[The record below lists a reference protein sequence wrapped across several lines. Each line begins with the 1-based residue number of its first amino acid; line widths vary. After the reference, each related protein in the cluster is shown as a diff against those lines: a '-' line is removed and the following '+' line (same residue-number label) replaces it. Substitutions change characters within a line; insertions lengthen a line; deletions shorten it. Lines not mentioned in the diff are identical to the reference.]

1 MSVAVIGTEFR
12 AIVRR
17 LRAVGIAEVSV
28 YQPVSAGC
36 PSRSPVGSQRR
47 IPWRTRHRWLSRQD
61 RPVPRH
67 AVDVSEL
74 VFDESEDHW
83 VIHLVGNQAAN
94 ARVVILTADTTRRLR
109 ADTAPETTDR
119 PVNVLP
125 ETSSGVRLPVTG
137 REGHAL
143 DAAWSHAPV
152 TFRGIATHGFPNLFF
167 AGDTDPRVEQL
178 WSAESARVDLIAT
191 WVRTLQRHSGT
202 RIEVR
207 ASTQHEY
214 HRRRGLTPGTP
225 RLGRPKPH
233 HFDITVAADRHPD
246 HDYAGPAVLDLPGAE
261 YRVIATLTGH
271 TDPIDG
277 HYHWYGRLDPAETSA
292 LPEPTRAS
300 AFLVLPGRAPAAAK
314 LTERDPWG
322 NLRVT
327 GVGTPPFAL
336 RT

>member
-1 MSVAVIGTEFR
+1 MSVAVIGTESR

-17 LRAVGIAEVSV
+17 LRAAGITEVNV
-28 YQPVSAGC
+28 YEPVSAGE
-36 PSRSPVGSQRR
+36 PSRSRVGRPRR
-47 IPWRTRHRWLSRQD
+47 TPWTTPHRWLSRES
-61 RPVPRH
+61 RPVPRRL
-67 AVDVSEL
+67 VDVSEL
-74 VFDESEDHW
+74 VFDENEDHW
-83 VIHLVGNQAAN
+83 LIHLVGDEPAQ

-109 ADTAPETTDR
+109 ASSATDTADR
-119 PVNVLP
+119 PFGAVL
-125 ETSSGVRLPVTG
+125 EEVRLPVTG
-137 REGHAL
+137 REARTL
-143 DAAWSHAPV
+143 DAAWSRTPV

-167 AGDTDPRVEQL
+167 AGGTEPAVQEPTVAQ
-178 WSAESARVDLIAT
+178 SVRVDLIAT
-191 WVRTLQRHSGT
+191 WVRALRRQSGT

-214 HRRRGLTPGTP
+214 HRRLDLTPSTRRPGS
-225 RLGRPKPH
+225 PKPH
-233 HFDITVAADRHPD
+233 HFDITVAADRHSD

-277 HYHWYGRLDPAETSA
+277 RYHWYGRLDPTETTA

-300 AFLVLPGRAPAAAK
+300 AFLVLPGREPAAAN

-327 GVGTPPFAL
+327 GIGTPPFAL
-336 RT
+336 QA